1 MKRNTTSK
9 NDIAEIQNPTRR
21 LEKDFTCNTKNEK
34 EKEKPKKIR
43 VYL

>member
-9 NDIAEIQNPTRR
+9 NDIAEIQNSTRR
-21 LEKDFTCNTKNEK
+21 LEKHFTCNTKREK
-34 EKEKPKKIR
+34 EKEKKIR